1 MASPSFP
8 RSILT
13 RATKVPVWADV
24 MLRMGLAVGLIFVV
38 ILIHWWDRSG
48 LIDHYDGE
56 VSFLDVVYFTVISV
70 TTTGFGDIAPV
81 SDRARFIESII
92 VTPVR
97 VAVIFIFV
105 GTAYSFVIKRSWEN
119 WRMAQIQ
126 KKLVGHYVVLGF
138 GTSGS
143 EAVRELMNRGVD
155 PANIV
160 VVDQSPEA
168 LELANEMGCNSI
180 NADATRDNTLN
191 DIRIDE
197 ASAAIVSA
205 GRDDTSILIV
215 LTIRHLAP
223 EVPISVVVRAS
234 DNELLARQA
243 GANNVINPV
252 SFAGLLLASSCHG
265 QHITG
270 YLADLASDS
279 GRVMLAERPVAPGE
293 IGTALRDLHTSVGV
307 RIYRNEQVFGFWEEE
322 TQSLQAGD
330 IIVEIIPGN
339 GAPERTG

>member
-1 MASPSFP
+1 MTPPIHP

-24 MLRMGLAVGLIFVV
+24 MLRMGLAVGLIFIV

-126 KKLVGHYVVLGF
+126 KRLDGHFVILGF

-143 EAVRELMNRGVD
+143 EAACELIQRGTD

-160 VVDQSPEA
+160 VVDQSQAA
-168 LELANEMGCNSI
+168 LDLANEMGCNSI
-180 NADATRDNTLN
+180 FADATRDNTLQ
-191 DIRIDE
+191 DIRIDK
-197 ASAAIVSA
+197 AAFVIVSA

-215 LTIRHLAP
+215 LTVRHLAP
-223 EVPISVVVRAS
+223 DIPISVVVRAS

-243 GANNVINPV
+243 GATNVINPV

-265 QHITG
+265 EHITS
-270 YLADLASDS
+270 YLADLATAS
-279 GRVMLAERPVAPGE
+279 GRVILVERAVKKHE
-293 IGTALRDLHTSVGV
+293 IGGTLRDLPDGLGV
-307 RIYRNEQVFGFWEEE
+307 RLYRDNAAYGFWEPEAMV
-322 TQSLQAGD
+322 LQEGD
-330 IIVEIIPGN
+330 IIVEIVPNRATSANIK
-339 GAPERTG
+339 